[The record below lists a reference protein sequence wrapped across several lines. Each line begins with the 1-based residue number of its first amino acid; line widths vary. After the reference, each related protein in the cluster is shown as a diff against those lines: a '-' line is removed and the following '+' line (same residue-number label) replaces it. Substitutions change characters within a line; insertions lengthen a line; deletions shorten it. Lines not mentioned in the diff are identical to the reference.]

1 MAKNK
6 KKGTRRPTF
15 SQIVF
20 GAIAILVIASFVLTL
35 VA

>member
-1 MAKNK
+1 MSKK
-6 KKGTRRPTF
+6 SKKGPRRPTF